1 MTKLAVYSML
11 SLLIL
16 PFIGK
21 VPPETDYGGKKGTVT
36 DFEFCDSAFIVS
48 LLLFCVCYL
57 W

>member
-21 VPPETDYGGKKGTVT
+21 VPPETDYGGTKRHFRKEVPFCAAGH
-36 DFEFCDSAFIVS
+36 FEYSK
-48 LLLFCVCYL
+48 
-57 W
+57 